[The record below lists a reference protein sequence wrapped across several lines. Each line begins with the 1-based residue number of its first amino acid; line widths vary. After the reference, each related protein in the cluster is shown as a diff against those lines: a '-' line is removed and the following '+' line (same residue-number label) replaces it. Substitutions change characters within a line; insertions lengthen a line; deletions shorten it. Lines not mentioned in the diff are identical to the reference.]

1 MKKMYKK
8 PITETIPI
16 ESTSMMDTTLTT
28 SNGGTVQLEPGVV
41 GDAPKRRTEVF

>member
-1 MKKMYKK
+1 MYKK

-16 ESTSMMDTTLTT
+16 ESTSMMDTIGV
-28 SNGGTVQLEPGVV
+28 SPGGTNSLNGTPT

>member
-1 MKKMYKK
+1 MYKK

-16 ESTSMMDTTLTT
+16 ESTSMMESTIGV
-28 SNGGTVQLEPGVV
+28 SPGGTDSINGTPT

>member
-1 MKKMYKK
+1 MYKK

-16 ESTSMMDTTLTT
+16 ESTSMMDTTLGV
-28 SNGGTVQLEPGVV
+28 SSGGTDSLDSTPT

>member
-1 MKKMYKK
+1 MYKK

-16 ESTSMMDTTLTT
+16 ESTSMMDTTLGV
-28 SNGGTVQLEPGVV
+28 SSGGTGTLNGTPT